1 METLIKNIYYIG
13 IDEEK
18 TEEKSRWNSFHK
30 KEIAVDIHCL
40 DQKLPY
46 FDGFVQIYF
55 SLLPYELAQEI
66 RPKGTG
72 RRQMSEKAKVRR
84 AYKLQRRKEKQ
95 AVKLSEVLSAVLS
108 EAKELLE
115 WDELILAP
123 GLCGLIGKREEELPA
138 ELFAVFLKKLAVRE
152 KINLSLGEES
162 GLLTVEEVI
171 LLLKPYLSRI
181 NYAVFIGEENEAA
194 RELEDFLYEEYGII
208 MSYSKRPVKNAVWL
222 DFGDKNL
229 PLLEKYAAEN
239 NIQHVNR
246 AGILKFLDTSAKN
259 GYNTKVN

>member
-13 IDEEK
+13 IAEEK
-18 TEEKSRWNSFHK
+18 TEEKNQWISLRKTNM
-30 KEIAVDIHCL
+30 AVDIYSQN
-40 DQKLPY
+40 QKLPFY
-46 FDGFVQIYF
+46 GGFVQLYF
-55 SLLPYELAQEI
+55 SLLPYELTEEI

-95 AVKLSEVLSAVLS
+95 AVKLSEELTAVIS

-123 GLCGLIGKREEELPA
+123 GLCGVIGKREEELPA

-171 LLLKPYLSRI
+171 LLLKPYLSKI

-194 RELEDFLYEEYGII
+194 RELEDFLYEEYGMI

-239 NIQHVNR
+239 NIQHINR